1 MKNRNKV
8 VPILISRVFRNG
20 LYAQSSADDREAR
33 NLNGRQAA
41 GNARLQQY
49 RLSTRVSSTND
60 PDSGLTP
67 QQRIIGLV
75 PLKTNG
81 SGRAIATEPVLIP
94 KTGKIG
100 SDTRVNSDV
109 RNNINKRYLA
119 AVFAV
124 LVATGCSSN
133 EISKHLQGAAA
144 GATQLQGVAAG
155 VMAGAAFGSQV
166 GGAQGVL
173 IGALVGGFI
182 GNQIASRL
190 GEEDKNN

>member
-8 VPILISRVFRNG
+8 VPILINRVFRNG
-20 LYAQSSADDREAR
+20 FYAQ
-33 NLNGRQAA
+33 
-41 GNARLQQY
+41 
-49 RLSTRVSSTND
+49 
-60 PDSGLTP
+60 
-67 QQRIIGLV
+67 
-75 PLKTNG
+75 
-81 SGRAIATEPVLIP
+81 
-94 KTGKIG
+94 
-100 SDTRVNSDV
+100 
-109 RNNINKRYLA
+109 NKRYVA

-133 EISKHLQGAAA
+133 DISKHLQGAAA